1 MGIDSAAVVAYDL
14 DMTTDGV
21 TQQIRNALL
30 SYCRGIDRL
39 DPVVLAAGFHPGA
52 ELRDYGAEPMSIE
65 TFVEVALASLR
76 RRFISTQHRVSNMS
90 IDFDSDEAGALVE
103 TYVLAFHVSAADGDG
118 DGDGDGDHLLHT
130 FNGRYIDRFEER
142 YGVWKIATRTL
153 RNDWSKIEPIDRT
166 MRGNWVASGRVGDS
180 DPLWD

>member
-14 DMTTDGV
+14 DMTTAGV

-39 DPVVLAAGFHPGA
+39 DPVVVAAGFHPGA
-52 ELRDYGAEPMSIE
+52 ELRDYGTEPMSIE
-65 TFVEVALASLR
+65 TFVEVALTSLR
-76 RRFISTQHRVSNMS
+76 QRFISTQHRISNMS
-90 IDFDSDEAGALVE
+90 IDFDSDASGALVE
-103 TYVLAFHVSAADGDG
+103 TYVLAFHVSAADD
-118 DGDGDGDHLLHT
+118 DHLLHT

>member
-118 DGDGDGDHLLHT
+118 DHLLHT